1 MEQSTKV
8 LANYDVSAVKSERFC
23 GVLTNCLENNLRR
36 WITFAKCKREY
47 KHTHNVLIPK
57 L

>member
-47 KHTHNVLIPK
+47 KHTHTTF
-57 L
+57 